1 MVMFALGSSAWAQTA
16 VEFTFYDPGVSDG
29 PYTQTKSGV
38 TLTCYAYNFVW
49 GQEYACANL
58 YGNDPTGAY
67 AIKVSSANPIVKV
80 EFTRSTLDNN
90 KNGGG
95 LNNYAEANGKGAMTA
110 TAKAQAT
117 WEGEETALTF
127 VAGEMD
133 DTFLDK
139 IVVYVDGEVEEE
151 EPPFEGDIYDFTFDP
166 DNISW
171 TQGDVTAKFSTSGA
185 QNRRP
190 VPFVLGSNCPATFS
204 VPAGRKM
211 VKIEFTKNVQQSG
224 NDPLIPSVGSFD
236 DATATWTDAEG
247 QQKVTFTTAQWTYS
261 INAAKV
267 YVIGEATGEDEDPE
281 GGGDEPIEGG
291 IVCDFD
297 FTAGNPYSSSWAN
310 GNVSATADYQPMAGT
325 AFAAHTLCI
334 PITSDKGLT
343 FTAADGYK
351 IVAAEFTK
359 ADVSGDATA
368 TVGTFNKDYTKWTC
382 TDGTKTV
389 TFNSTSTYY
398 VLTAKVTIVEGEA
411 EEEEPE
417 GLKEGNFYIYAN
429 DWSGNKIY
437 LAPNADGTLGMVA
450 FDDAADKTAY
460 QWTLTSKEVEGKF
473 SSSYW
478 DNTAYK
484 TIYTDESRTVEG
496 YLIKNIKT
504 GQYIAKGAYYDNS
517 PYWRIA
523 LTSNEADAHVY
534 YAEEKDGLYYLY
546 DTDAPTAVEAFGESE
561 YYSPLDFYGYVTTS
575 GLSDYASYNW
585 IFAAVDAYNPADKDV
600 FIASLDENNK
610 PQYFVTVSGGKAVAD
625 PNYEYDS
632 YNSVPEFA
640 LHQTETGYQLL
651 SGGKYVAADGT
662 ISDAACEYTLT
673 DGILSNGTTAAWFI
687 LDKNGEELS
696 TYNNNKWSK
705 SELESALQAVEDA
718 AIDRTKYP
726 EALLKELDD
735 AVAAAQNLNQFYD
748 NYSNLAS
755 AIKSALTKIAEY
767 VEGTYQVAPAAGF
780 QGYIANGG
788 YAGYYMAY
796 VDGEVKAVQFDES
809 KADNFVW
816 EIEANGD
823 NLYIK
828 HAATGKYLGGV
839 HHYNCTGFGH
849 TDAQGGYTEW
859 APRHAPDFGDLAQA
873 HAYTFPTNSYY
884 DWMKPGYIDGY
895 AIADGD
901 PCYLP
906 GYVGYG
912 DNHFPYATIMD
923 DNGEPNGVIYG
934 ENSMNNQKSS
944 VWKFLQLEAPV
955 ALTPEVVANNVPEEA
970 VARLMSVE
978 LTYNT
983 EVKVADKTLVT
994 FTDAKGQTI
1003 DGVSASIMSPTGK
1016 GADFKKIIVGFVGL
1030 ENLAS
1035 GTYTVTL
1042 AEGAVA
1048 NRADDTK
1055 VAKAYSFSFTLDVPL
1070 PEYKTFALKSST
1082 PANGATVQNI
1092 TEATLVF
1099 DGNIGEITNAA
1110 AAVLTKDGVS
1120 AGNTY
1125 MEVATDVA
1133 GTITVAFD
1141 EALAAGTYTLTIPAE
1156 TIWNEKYNAADANK
1170 GIYAGARCNDEIVI
1184 TFTVEKADGI
1194 NGLLLDGNAEL
1205 YNLNGVRANA
1215 NAKGVVV
1222 GKGIKVLRK

>member
-1 MVMFALGSSAWAQTA
+1 MVMFALGSSAWAQTP
-16 VEFTFYDPGVSDG
+16 VEFTFYDSGLSTVG
-29 PYTQTKSGV
+29 PHDQTKSGV
-38 TLTCYAYNFVW
+38 TLTYYAYYCNLKD
-49 GQEYACANL
+49 YAAANL
-58 YGNDPTGAY
+58 YRYEDVEDDYTL
-67 AIKVSSANPIVKV
+67 KVSSANTIVKV
-80 EFTRSTLDNN
+80 EMYRSTLDEH
-90 KNGGG
+90 KNRDGLSNYVEVGGQG
-95 LNNYAEANGKGAMTA
+95 SMSAARTLATWTGEANNLA
-110 TAKAQAT
+110 
-117 WEGEETALTF
+117 F
-127 VAGEMD
+127 VCGQNE
-133 DTFLDK
+133 DTYLEK
-139 IVVYVDGEVEEE
+139 VIVYVDGEVEEE
-151 EPPFEGDIYDFTFDP
+151 ETYDGDIYDFTFDGQ
-166 DNISW
+166 NTSW
-171 TQGDVTAKFSTSGA
+171 TQGDASVTATIAGGMGHVA
-185 QNRRP
+185 GL
-190 VPFVLGSNCPATFS
+190 FVRSSSYTATFS
-204 VPAGRKM
+204 VPAGRKI
-211 VKIEFTKNVQQSG
+211 VKIEFTKDVASA
-224 NDPLIPSVGSFD
+224 DTPIADVGAYD

-247 QQKVTFTTAQWTYS
+247 QQKVVFSTAMYS
-261 INAAKV
+261 FVADAAKV
-267 YVIGEATGEDEDPE
+267 YVI
-281 GGGDEPIEGG
+281 
-291 IVCDFD
+291 
-297 FTAGNPYSSSWAN
+297 
-310 GNVSATADYQPMAGT
+310 
-325 AFAAHTLCI
+325 
-334 PITSDKGLT
+334 
-343 FTAADGYK
+343 
-351 IVAAEFTK
+351 
-359 ADVSGDATA
+359 
-368 TVGTFNKDYTKWTC
+368 
-382 TDGTKTV
+382 
-389 TFNSTSTYY
+389 
-398 VLTAKVTIVEGEA
+398 GEA

-460 QWTLTSKEVEGKF
+460 QWTLTAKNVNAKF
-473 SSSYW
+473 RAGSYG
-478 DNTAYK
+478 DYSTEYR
-484 TIYTDESRTVEG
+484 DVDG
-496 YLIKNIKT
+496 FVIKNVKT
-504 GQYIAKGAYYDNS
+504 SQYIANATYHDSY

-523 LTSNEADAHVY
+523 MVDDKKAAHVY
-534 YAEEKDGLYYLY
+534 YTELQDGLYCLY
-546 DTDAPTAVEAFGESE
+546 DTDAPSAAEAYGESE
-561 YYSPLDFYGYVTTS
+561 WNSPNDYYGYLTTFGIS
-575 GLSDYASYNW
+575 NSASYNW
-585 IFAAVDAYNPADKDV
+585 IFAAVDAYNPSDKDV

-610 PQYFVTVSGGKAVAD
+610 PQYFVTVSGDKAVAD
-625 PNYEYDS
+625 PDYEYDS

-640 LHQTETGYQLL
+640 LHQTDTGYQLL

-735 AVAAAQNLNQFYD
+735 AVDAAQNLNQFYD

-816 EIEANGD
+816 EIETNGD

-884 DWMKPGYIDGY
+884 DWMVGGYIDGY

-906 GYVGYG
+906 GYAGYG

-970 VARLMSVE
+970 VATLMSVE

>member
-38 TLTCYAYNFVW
+38 TLTCYANNFAY
-49 GQEYACANL
+49 GADYAAANV
-58 YGNDPTGAY
+58 YGNDPNGSFAL
-67 AIKVSSANPIVKV
+67 KVSSANTIVKV
-80 EFTRSTLDNN
+80 EMSRSTLAWYA
-90 KNGGG
+90 GQYY
-95 LNNYAEANGKGAMTA
+95 LNNYTEASGKGSMDAGNTLATWTGEANN
-110 TAKAQAT
+110 
-117 WEGEETALTF
+117 LTF
-127 VAGEMD
+127 VAGEGE
-133 DTFLDK
+133 DTYLEK
-139 IVVYVDGEVEEE
+139 VIVYVDGEVEEE
-151 EPPFEGDIYDFTFDP
+151 ETFDGDIYDFTFDSQ
-166 DNISW
+166 NTTW
-171 TQGDVTAKFSTSGA
+171 TQGDATITATYASGFLRLPGLVVRGQVNA
-185 QNRRP
+185 T
-190 VPFVLGSNCPATFS
+190 ATFS
-204 VPAGRKM
+204 VPAGRKI
-211 VKIEFTKNVQQSG
+211 VKIEFTKDVQSAEAAIA
-224 NDPLIPSVGSFD
+224 DVGAYD

-247 QQKVTFTTAQWTYS
+247 QQKVVFSTATYS
-261 INAAKV
+261 FIADAAKV
-267 YVIGEATGEDEDPE
+267 YVI
-281 GGGDEPIEGG
+281 
-291 IVCDFD
+291 
-297 FTAGNPYSSSWAN
+297 
-310 GNVSATADYQPMAGT
+310 
-325 AFAAHTLCI
+325 
-334 PITSDKGLT
+334 
-343 FTAADGYK
+343 
-351 IVAAEFTK
+351 
-359 ADVSGDATA
+359 
-368 TVGTFNKDYTKWTC
+368 
-382 TDGTKTV
+382 
-389 TFNSTSTYY
+389 
-398 VLTAKVTIVEGEA
+398 GEA

-417 GLKEGNFYIYAN
+417 GLKEGNFYIYAT
-429 DWSGNKIY
+429 DWTGEKIY

-460 QWTLTSKEVEGKF
+460 QWTLTAKNVNAKF
-473 SSSYW
+473 RAGSYG
-478 DNTAYK
+478 DYSTEYR
-484 TIYTDESRTVEG
+484 DVDG
-496 YLIKNIKT
+496 FVIKNVKT
-504 GQYIAKGAYYDNS
+504 SQYIANATYHDSY

-523 LTSNEADAHVY
+523 MVDDKKAAHVY
-534 YAEEKDGLYYLY
+534 YTELQDGLYCLY
-546 DTDAPTAVEAFGESE
+546 DTDAPSAAEAYGESE
-561 YYSPLDFYGYVTTS
+561 WNSPHDYYGYLTTFGIS
-575 GLSDYASYNW
+575 NSASYNW
-585 IFAAVDAYNPADKDV
+585 IFAAVDAYNPSDKDV

-610 PQYFVTVSGGKAVAD
+610 PQYFVTVSGDKAVAD

-632 YNSVPEFA
+632 YSSVAEFS
-640 LHQTETGYQLL
+640 LHQTETGCYQLL

-673 DGILSNGTTAAWFI
+673 EGILSNGTTAAWFI
-687 LDKNGEELS
+687 LDKNSEELS
-696 TYNNNKWSK
+696 TYSNNKWSK

-884 DWMKPGYIDGY
+884 DWMVGGNIDGY

-906 GYVGYG
+906 GYAGYG

-934 ENSMNNQKSS
+934 ENSMNSQKSS

-970 VARLMSVE
+970 VATLMSVE

-994 FTDAKGQTI
+994 ITDAKGQTI
-1003 DGVSASIMSPTGK
+1003 EGVSVSIASPSGK

-1070 PEYKTFALKSST
+1070 PEYKTFALTSST
-1082 PANGATVQNI
+1082 PANGATVQDI

>member
-1 MVMFALGSSAWAQTA
+1 MYKFTKTWLTSLFLMVMFALGSSAWAQTP

-38 TLTCYAYNFVW
+38 TLTCYANNFAY
-49 GQEYACANL
+49 GPDYAAANV
-58 YGNDPTGAY
+58 YGNEADGQFAL
-67 AIKVSSANPIVKV
+67 KVSSANTIVKV
-80 EFTRSTLDNN
+80 EMYRSTLDWYA
-90 KNGGG
+90 GQFY
-95 LNNYAEANGKGAMTA
+95 LNNYTEANGKGSMDAGNTL
-110 TAKAQAT
+110 AT
-117 WEGEETALTF
+117 WTGEATNLTF
-127 VAGEMD
+127 VADENE
-133 DTFLDK
+133 DTYLEK
-139 IVVYVDGEVEEE
+139 VIVYVDGEVEEE
-151 EPPFEGDIYDFTFDP
+151 
-166 DNISW
+166 
-171 TQGDVTAKFSTSGA
+171 K
-185 QNRRP
+185 
-190 VPFVLGSNCPATFS
+190 
-204 VPAGRKM
+204 
-211 VKIEFTKNVQQSG
+211 
-224 NDPLIPSVGSFD
+224 
-236 DATATWTDAEG
+236 
-247 QQKVTFTTAQWTYS
+247 
-261 INAAKV
+261 
-267 YVIGEATGEDEDPE
+267 
-281 GGGDEPIEGG
+281 
-291 IVCDFD
+291 
-297 FTAGNPYSSSWAN
+297 
-310 GNVSATADYQPMAGT
+310 
-325 AFAAHTLCI
+325 
-334 PITSDKGLT
+334 
-343 FTAADGYK
+343 
-351 IVAAEFTK
+351 
-359 ADVSGDATA
+359 
-368 TVGTFNKDYTKWTC
+368 
-382 TDGTKTV
+382 
-389 TFNSTSTYY
+389 
-398 VLTAKVTIVEGEA
+398 
-411 EEEEPE
+411 PE
-417 GLKEGNFYIYAN
+417 GLKEGNFYIYAT
-429 DWSGNKIY
+429 DWTGEKIY

-460 QWTLTSKEVEGKF
+460 QWTLTAKNVNAKF
-473 SSSYW
+473 RAGSYG
-478 DNTAYK
+478 DYSTENR
-484 TIYTDESRTVEG
+484 DVDG
-496 YLIKNIKT
+496 FVIKNVKT
-504 GQYIAKGAYYDNS
+504 SQYIVKGACYDS
-517 PYWRIA
+517 YPYWRIA
-523 LTSNEADAHVY
+523 LSNEESAAHVY
-534 YAEEKDGLYYLY
+534 YTELQDGLYCLY
-546 DTDAPTAVEAFGESE
+546 DTDAPSAAEAYGESE
-561 YYSPLDFYGYVTTS
+561 WNSPHDYYGYLTTS
-575 GLSDYASYNW
+575 GLTDSAYYIW
-585 IFAAVDAYNPADKDV
+585 TFAAVDAYNPSDKDV

-610 PQYFVTVSGGKAVAD
+610 PQYFVTVSGDKAVAD

-632 YNSVPEFA
+632 YSSVAEFS
-640 LHQTETGYQLL
+640 LHQTETGCYQLL

-673 DGILSNGTTAAWFI
+673 EGILFNDITAAWFI

-696 TYNNNKWSK
+696 TYSNNKWSK
-705 SELESALQAVEDA
+705 SELESALQAVTDA

-748 NYSNLAS
+748 DYSNFAS

-884 DWMKPGYIDGY
+884 DWTKPGYIDGY
-895 AIADGD
+895 AIADGK

-906 GYVGYG
+906 GWIGSG
-912 DNHFPYATIMD
+912 DSYFPYATIMD

-944 VWKFLQLEAPV
+944 VWKFFQLEAPV

-970 VARLMSVE
+970 VATLMSVE

>member
-1 MVMFALGSSAWAQTA
+1 MVMFAFGSSAWAQTP
-16 VEFTFYDPGVSDG
+16 VEFTFYDPGLTTVGMHD
-29 PYTQTKSGV
+29 QTKSGV
-38 TLTCYAYNFVW
+38 TLSYYAFYCNY
-49 GQEYACANL
+49 ESYASANVYHDADNPNNNRTL
-58 YGNDPTGAY
+58 
-67 AIKVSSANPIVKV
+67 KVSSANTIVKV
-80 EFTRSTLDNN
+80 EMFRGTTSDNR
-90 KNGGG
+90 GSFG
-95 LNNYAEANGKGAMTA
+95 LNNYVEVNGKGMMT
-110 TAKAQAT
+110 TGSQQAT
-117 WEGEETALTF
+117 WTGEATELTF
-127 VAGEMD
+127 LCDQFE
-133 DTFLDK
+133 DTYLEK
-139 IVVYVDGEVEEE
+139 VIVYVDGEVEEE
-151 EPPFEGDIYDFTFDP
+151 EPPFEGDIYDFTFDGQ
-166 DNISW
+166 NTSW
-171 TQGDVTAKFSTSGA
+171 TQGDASVTATIAGGMA
-185 QNRRP
+185 H
-190 VPFVLGSNCPATFS
+190 VAGLFVRSSSYTATFS
-204 VPAGRKM
+204 VPAGRKI
-211 VKIEFTKNVQQSG
+211 VKIEFTKDVQSAEAAIA
-224 NDPLIPSVGSFD
+224 DVGAYD

-247 QQKVTFTTAQWTYS
+247 QQKVVFSTATYS
-261 INAAKV
+261 FIADAAKV
-267 YVIGEATGEDEDPE
+267 YVI
-281 GGGDEPIEGG
+281 
-291 IVCDFD
+291 
-297 FTAGNPYSSSWAN
+297 
-310 GNVSATADYQPMAGT
+310 
-325 AFAAHTLCI
+325 
-334 PITSDKGLT
+334 
-343 FTAADGYK
+343 
-351 IVAAEFTK
+351 
-359 ADVSGDATA
+359 
-368 TVGTFNKDYTKWTC
+368 
-382 TDGTKTV
+382 
-389 TFNSTSTYY
+389 
-398 VLTAKVTIVEGEA
+398 GEA

-417 GLKEGNFYIYAN
+417 GLKEGNFYIYAT
-429 DWSGNKIY
+429 DWTGEKIY

-460 QWTLTSKEVEGKF
+460 QWTLTAKNVKAKF
-473 SSSYW
+473 RAGSYG
-478 DNTAYK
+478 DYSTENR
-484 TIYTDESRTVEG
+484 DVDG
-496 YLIKNIKT
+496 FVIKNVKT
-504 GQYIAKGAYYDNS
+504 SQYIVKGACYDS
-517 PYWRIA
+517 YPYWRIA
-523 LTSNEADAHVY
+523 LSNEESAAHVY
-534 YAEEKDGLYYLY
+534 YTELQDGLYCLY
-546 DTDAPTAVEAFGESE
+546 DTDAPSAAEAYGESE
-561 YYSPLDFYGYVTTS
+561 WNSPHDYYGYLTTS
-575 GLSDYASYNW
+575 GLTDSAYYIW
-585 IFAAVDAYNPADKDV
+585 TFAATDAYNPADKDV

-610 PQYFVTVSGGKAVAD
+610 PQYFVTVSGDKAVAD

-632 YNSVPEFA
+632 YSSVAEFS

-673 DGILSNGTTAAWFI
+673 EGILFNDITAAWFI

-696 TYNNNKWSK
+696 TYSNNKWSK
-705 SELESALQAVEDA
+705 SELESALQAVTDA

-735 AVAAAQNLNQFYD
+735 AVTAAQNLNQFYD
-748 NYSNLAS
+748 DYSNFAS

-884 DWMKPGYIDGY
+884 DWTKPGDIDGY

-970 VARLMSVE
+970 VATLMSVE

>member
-1 MVMFALGSSAWAQTA
+1 MVMFALGSSAWAQTP
-16 VEFTFYDPGVSDG
+16 VEFTFYDPGLSTVG
-29 PYTQTKSGV
+29 PHDQTKSGV
-38 TLTCYAYNFVW
+38 TLTY
-49 GQEYACANL
+49 YACYCNDESYAAANL
-58 YGNDPTGAY
+58 YRYEDVEDDFTL
-67 AIKVSSANPIVKV
+67 KVSSANTIVKV
-80 EFTRSTLDNN
+80 EMYRSTLDQHKIRDGLSNYVEV
-90 KNGGG
+90 GGQG
-95 LNNYAEANGKGAMTA
+95 LMNASRTLATWTGEANNLA
-110 TAKAQAT
+110 
-117 WEGEETALTF
+117 F
-127 VAGEMD
+127 VCGQNE
-133 DTFLDK
+133 DTYLEK
-139 IVVYVDGEVEEE
+139 VIVYVDGEVEEE
-151 EPPFEGDIYDFTFDP
+151 
-166 DNISW
+166 
-171 TQGDVTAKFSTSGA
+171 K
-185 QNRRP
+185 
-190 VPFVLGSNCPATFS
+190 
-204 VPAGRKM
+204 
-211 VKIEFTKNVQQSG
+211 
-224 NDPLIPSVGSFD
+224 
-236 DATATWTDAEG
+236 
-247 QQKVTFTTAQWTYS
+247 
-261 INAAKV
+261 
-267 YVIGEATGEDEDPE
+267 
-281 GGGDEPIEGG
+281 
-291 IVCDFD
+291 
-297 FTAGNPYSSSWAN
+297 
-310 GNVSATADYQPMAGT
+310 
-325 AFAAHTLCI
+325 
-334 PITSDKGLT
+334 
-343 FTAADGYK
+343 
-351 IVAAEFTK
+351 
-359 ADVSGDATA
+359 
-368 TVGTFNKDYTKWTC
+368 
-382 TDGTKTV
+382 
-389 TFNSTSTYY
+389 
-398 VLTAKVTIVEGEA
+398 
-411 EEEEPE
+411 PE
-417 GLKEGNFYIYAN
+417 GLKEGNFYIYAT
-429 DWSGNKIY
+429 DWTGEKIY

-460 QWTLTSKEVEGKF
+460 QWTLTAKNVNAKF
-473 SSSYW
+473 RAGSYG
-478 DNTAYK
+478 DYSTEYR
-484 TIYTDESRTVEG
+484 DVDG
-496 YLIKNIKT
+496 FVIKNVKT
-504 GQYIAKGAYYDNS
+504 SQYIANATYHDSY

-523 LTSNEADAHVY
+523 MVDDKKAAHVY
-534 YAEEKDGLYYLY
+534 YTELQDGLYCLY
-546 DTDAPTAVEAFGESE
+546 DTDAPSAAEAYGESE
-561 YYSPLDFYGYVTTS
+561 WNSPHDYYGYLTTS
-575 GLSDYASYNW
+575 GLTDSAYYIW
-585 IFAAVDAYNPADKDV
+585 TFAAVDAYNPSDKDV

-610 PQYFVTVSGGKAVAD
+610 PQYFVTVSGDKAVAD

-632 YNSVPEFA
+632 YSSVAEFS

-673 DGILSNGTTAAWFI
+673 EGILFNDITAAWFI
-687 LDKNGEELS
+687 LDKNSEELS
-696 TYNNNKWSK
+696 TYSNNKWSK

-735 AVAAAQNLNQFYD
+735 AVDAAQNLNQFYD
-748 NYSNLAS
+748 DYSNFAS

-970 VARLMSVE
+970 VATLMSVE

-1070 PEYKTFALKSST
+1070 PEYKTFALTSCT